1 MLDDGVR
8 LLGCN
13 KDQLEPAETKVALR
27 VAGSLIFSSL
37 YRHFNT
43 RNHSPYAMPVLTWAI
58 KGQKVGSGPVPGK
71 SLHCWLRR

>member
-27 VAGSLIFSSL
+27 IARSLIYSSL
-37 YRHFNT
+37 YLHFDT
-43 RNHSPYAMPVLTWAI
+43 KNHSPYAMLVPMWAI

-71 SLHCWLRR
+71 SLH